1 MNLPNRLTL
10 LRILCVPIFVILL
23 VYDHYGWALALFLL
37 AGVTDALDGLIARI
51 WDQRTRLGTYL
62 DPLADKLLLT
72 AAFGTLAVLHLIPTW
87 SAIVVVSRD
96 LILMLGT
103 AMLFMLHGRVEIVP
117 SWLGKGATVAQLG
130 YVLAVQAELAFDR
143 GLPLSDPLLPIATA
157 LTVLSGL
164 HYLYRG
170 VRLIGADAGP

>member
-10 LRILCVPIFVILL
+10 LRILFVPIFVILL
-23 VYDHYGWALALFLL
+23 VYDHHAWALALFLL
-37 AGVTDALDGLIARI
+37 AGLTDALDGLIARV

-103 AMLFMLHGRVEIVP
+103 AMLHILHGRVEIAP
-117 SWLGKGATVAQLG
+117 SWLGKATTVAQLG

-143 GLPLSDPLLPIATA
+143 SLPLVPVLLPAATA

-164 HYLYRG
+164 QYLYRG
-170 VRLIGADAGP
+170 VRQLGAEPGP